1 MKVIIA
7 GSRTVRDKNVVWD
20 ALNNT
25 KFTITTLFSGG
36 AQGVDLLG
44 EEWAKSKGIPV
55 VCYKPHYSIDNPRHA
70 PLLRNIDMA
79 HDSDALIAV
88 WDGKSRGTV
97 HMIGCM
103 KELDKPIEVVVL
115 DG

>member
-1 MKVIIA
+1 MKVIIS
-7 GSRTVRDKNVVWD
+7 GSRTIQDKDLVWT
-20 ALNNT
+20 ALENT
-25 KFTITTLFSGG
+25 KFEITTLFSGG

-79 HDSDALIAV
+79 RDGDALIAI
-88 WDGKSRGTV
+88 WDGKSRGTA
-97 HMIGCM
+97 HMIECM
-103 KELDKPIEVVVL
+103 EKLKKPTEIVVL
-115 DG
+115 